1 MPRHREY
8 ARVPATVKSALG
20 PTLAAIAALW
30 GCILPSLALGQPP
43 KDGGAAVASPKHGDG
58 PPDWQFESLKLKDG
72 TVYTGLIQAERETE
86 IEFAEIARPPGKAM
100 FAVVRPVAPESIAET
115 IRLEGDAR
123 TELLNRFRQLRNR
136 ARIEAGRIE
145 DVTLREDVREGVLH
159 WTADRFWFRLD
170 STAEASMTRRCVV
183 RVEQMFRAYRQ
194 LLPPRTEQA
203 GGLRLLLFGSL
214 DEYRRFMRESGFRIP
229 NPAFYSSA
237 HNMIVAG
244 SDLNSY
250 AGRLAQVQARNREV
264 RRQYRM
270 LDAGFPDRLS
280 GVLVEMRRRGYSEP
294 EIEQEAK
301 LRKAVWQRQYDAAMK
316 EIDLAER
323 QNEAKFAEV
332 TEQMLTRLYHEA
344 FHAYVENYVYP
355 QRNGAMPRWLNEGLA
370 QIFESGQLDADTLR
384 IDAPDRE
391 RLGRLQADLT
401 GGDSLAVADL
411 LTAEENEFL
420 AAHESDTAE
429 RHYLYCWGLA
439 YYMAFE
445 NSMLAGEAMDQY
457 VANKENYGPTARF
470 IRLVNMPL
478 QKFDEQWQ
486 AAILRL
492 RPS

>member
-1 MPRHREY
+1 MK
-8 ARVPATVKSALG
+8 AAVGL
-20 PTLAAIAALW
+20 TLTAIIASW
-30 GCILPSLALGQPP
+30 GCILPAFALGQPP
-43 KDGGAAVASPKHGDG
+43 EDGGAAAASPKHGDS
-58 PPDWQFESLKLKDG
+58 PPEWQFESLKLKDG

-86 IEFAEIARPPGKAM
+86 IEFAEIIRPPGKAM
-100 FAVVRPVAPESIAET
+100 FAVVRPVAPASIEET

-123 TELLNRFRQLRNR
+123 AELLNRFRQLRNR

-145 DVTLREDVREGVLH
+145 DVVLREDVRDGVQH
-159 WTADRFWFRLD
+159 WTADRFWFHLD

-183 RVEQMFRAYRQ
+183 RAEQMFRAYRQ

-229 NPAFYSSA
+229 NPAFYSSS

-250 AGRLAQVQARNREV
+250 ARRLAQVQARNREV

-270 LDAGFPDRLS
+270 LDAGFPDRLTS
-280 GVLVEMRRRGYSEP
+280 VLDEMRKRGYGET

-332 TEQMLTRLYHEA
+332 SERMLTRLYHEA

-384 IDAPDRE
+384 IDAPDRD
-391 RLGRLQADLT
+391 RLTRLHADLT
-401 GGDSLAVADL
+401 EGDSLAVTDL
-411 LTAEENEFL
+411 LSAEEDEFL
-420 AAHESDTAE
+420 AAHESDAAQ

-445 NSMLAGEAMDQY
+445 NSMLAGKAMDQY

-470 IRLVNMPL
+470 VRLVNMPL
-478 QKFDEQWQ
+478 QKFHAQWQ
-486 AAILRL
+486 AAMLRL
-492 RPS
+492 RPT